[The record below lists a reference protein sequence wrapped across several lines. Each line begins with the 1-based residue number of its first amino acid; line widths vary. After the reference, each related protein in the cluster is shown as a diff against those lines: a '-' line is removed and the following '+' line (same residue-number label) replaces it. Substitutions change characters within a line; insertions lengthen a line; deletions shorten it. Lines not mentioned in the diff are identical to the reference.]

1 VHLDKLQETYGAKGF
16 TVLALT
22 NEARAL
28 VDTFVENQGAKHPI
42 VIEEGDSAQTFD
54 IKGYPTA
61 YLIGANGKIIAQNP
75 NESQIE
81 EALKSVRLRPEL
93 PKALKIFEPAL
104 KKDKYAEVRGK
115 VVKLLAG
122 TTLAEEDRAVADELV
137 KWIDGLAD
145 GSLETAK
152 TAGDKGD
159 WAAAAQALKD
169 AAKTFKGMPQALAAD
184 TQLKALLADKSKK
197 DEVTAAER
205 LVDAK
210 AKHRDKEMK
219 PKEALPLYKAIV
231 SKYGE
236 TKAGKAA
243 AKIVDELEK
252 AAK

>member
-1 VHLDKLQETYGAKGF
+1 MHLDQLQSKWETKGF
-16 TVLALT
+16 TVIALT
-22 NEARAL
+22 NEARGL
-28 VDTFVENQGAKHPI
+28 VDAFVEAQGAKHPI

-75 NESQIE
+75 SEAQIE

-93 PKALKIFEPAL
+93 PKALKTFEPAL

-122 TTLAEEDRAVADELV
+122 TTLAEEDRTVADELV

-145 GSLETAK
+145 SSLENAK
-152 TAGDKGD
+152 TAGEKGD

-169 AAKTFKGMPQALAAD
+169 AAKTFKGMPQGTEAD
-184 TQLKALLADKSKK
+184 TQLKALLADKTKK
-197 DEVTAAER
+197 DEFTAAER
-205 LVDAK
+205 LTDAK

-231 SKYGE
+231 SKYPD

-243 AKIVDELEK
+243 AKIVEELER